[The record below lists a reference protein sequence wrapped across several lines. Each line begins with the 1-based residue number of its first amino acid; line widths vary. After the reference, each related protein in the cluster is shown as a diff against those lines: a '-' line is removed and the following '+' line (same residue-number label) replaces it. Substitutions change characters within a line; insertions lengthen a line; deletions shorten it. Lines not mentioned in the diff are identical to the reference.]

1 VPNLPAGVSAGS
13 LAEALQSGSSTLE
26 SHLARYADFTNH
38 AFVALN
44 TALAED
50 GAVVAIEKDVVLA
63 QPMQLVYL
71 SVPNGRPTVSHP
83 RTLILAGQKS
93 QASVVEIHAGPDG
106 TAYFTNAV
114 TEIVAREG
122 AVLDHCRIQSE
133 GDQAYHV
140 ATVQAVQDRASVVT
154 SHNISLGAALA
165 RHDVNAVLDAEG
177 AECLLNG
184 LFIAGGKQ
192 HVDNHTLLD
201 HAKPNCAS
209 RELYKGILSGQA
221 SGVFN
226 GKIIVRKDAQKTNAI
241 QSNKNLL
248 LSGESVINTKPQL
261 EIFADDVRCT
271 HGATVGQLDQEALF
285 YMRTRGIPAR
295 ESRELLTHA
304 FAAELLDAIR
314 WQPLRE
320 ALDAELRRRL
330 AVDGEGVVR

>member
-1 VPNLPAGVSAGS
+1 VRSLPAGVSAGS
-13 LAEALQSGSSTLE
+13 LAEAVTSGSSTLE
-26 SHLARYADFTNH
+26 SHLARYAGFTNH

-44 TALAED
+44 TALVED
-50 GAVVAIEKDVVLA
+50 GAVVSIDKDVVLA
-63 QPMQLVYL
+63 EPIQLVYL
-71 SVPNGRPTVSHP
+71 SVPGGRPTVSHP

-93 QASVVEIHAGPDG
+93 QASVVEIYAGPDG

-122 AVLDHCRIQSE
+122 ALLEHYKVQSE
-133 GDQAYHV
+133 GDKAFHV
-140 ATVQAVQDRASVVT
+140 ATVQAVQDRGSVVT
-154 SHNISLGAALA
+154 SHNVSLGGALA
-165 RHDVNAVLDAEG
+165 RNDINSVLDAEG
-177 AECLLNG
+177 AECFLNG
-184 LFIAGGKQ
+184 LFIADGKQ

-285 YMRTRGIPAR
+285 YMRSRGIPAR
-295 ESRELLTHA
+295 QSRDLLTHA
-304 FAAELLDAIR
+304 FAAELLDAMR

-320 ALDAELRRRL
+320 ALDDELRRRL
-330 AVDGEGVVR
+330 AGDGEGVAR